1 MSIGI
6 IIIYLNTK
14 NFLNIYYMRKRTI
27 KRKRNSNK
35 TKKYKIKQYG
45 GNKIKTIE
53 KNRYG
58 EYEITFEN
66 NNYFEGH
73 IANISD
79 QTNIN
84 QFTIDGNGLMVY
96 GTGGMYYGD
105 IKHNKREGTGTMEY
119 INNSRFS
126 GTWKDD
132 KPYTGELTKDG
143 IKMKIFLN
151 GKDINERTSKKPITL
166 KSPSYTVQMN
176 ETCVAHSVARSFT
189 RTLLVYTLIDGNKS
203 DEMYIALY
211 CFFLNE
217 AIDNKSCTEGATLVN
232 IERFSNKLYENVE
245 TLFNYKYGDIPC
257 EFIIGGCLVPDTP
270 INNKYILSFNETEKQ
285 EFLKKFNKIKHLLE
299 VKSIPFKINFNEN
312 NYPPEE
318 IVDALNKKLQ
328 PTFGINISS
337 EEDVDDH
344 QMLLRSWGKEY
355 DENGLEMPVEKT
367 RFCFKNTWINSQN
380 ICINDIKEICRELY
394 KNTNINNCDVQ
405 FEWLDFDLN
414 EIQKIDNALYLN
426 IIERINS
433 LYNTI

>member
-1 MSIGI
+1 M
-6 IIIYLNTK
+6 K
-14 NFLNIYYMRKRTI
+14 KQTI

-73 IANISD
+73 ITNISD

-119 INNSRFS
+119 INNSRFF

-176 ETCVAHSVARSFT
+176 ETCVAHSIARSFT

-203 DEMYIALY
+203 NEIYIALY
-211 CFFLNE
+211 CFFINE
-217 AIDNKSCTEGATLVN
+217 AVDNKSCTEGGTIIN
-232 IERFSNKLYENVE
+232 IERFKTQLQNNIMKLFE
-245 TLFNYKYGDIPC
+245 YKYNDIPC
-257 EFIIGGCLVPDTP
+257 EFMIGGCLVPD
-270 INNKYILSFNETEKQ
+270 INDKLILTFTKQEKQ
-285 EFLKKFNKIKHLLE
+285 TFLQKFNKIKNLLE
-299 VKSIPFKINFNEN
+299 VKSVYFAYNQTEN
-312 NYPPEE
+312 NYPPQE
-318 IVDALNKKLQ
+318 IIDALQKKLQ
-328 PTFGINISS
+328 PTFGINILSG
-337 EEDVDDH
+337 EDVDEH
-344 QMLLRSWGKEY
+344 QLVLRSWGKEY
-355 DENGLEMPVEKT
+355 DEEGNEIPVAKN
-367 RFCFKNTWINSQN
+367 RFCFKNTWVNSQN
-380 ICINDIKEICRELY
+380 ECINDINELCKTLFKSTEVKECS
-394 KNTNINNCDVQ
+394 VQ
-405 FEWLDFDLN
+405 FEWLDFDLDQ
-414 EIQKIDNALYLN
+414 IKQIDNTLYLN